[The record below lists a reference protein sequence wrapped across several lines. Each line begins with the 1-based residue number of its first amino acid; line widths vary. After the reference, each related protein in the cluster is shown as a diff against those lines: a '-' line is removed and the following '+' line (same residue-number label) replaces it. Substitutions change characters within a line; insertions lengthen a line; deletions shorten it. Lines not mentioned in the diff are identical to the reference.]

1 MSKSEGPLLDVTG
14 LSAGYGDVRVL
25 RDISLAVRAGE
36 TSAILGPNGHG
47 KTTLLRT
54 ISGLHRAVAGKI
66 VFDGVD
72 ITRARANRIS
82 SLGLVHAPQ
91 GDLLFAE
98 MTVIENLQVGAYDP
112 GAWRHRIE
120 RLELV
125 LDIFPELNERRDSL
139 ARNLS
144 GGERRMTAVGR
155 ALMSRARLIMIDEPS
170 LGLAPMAIEKMYAAL
185 VRLKEQGLTILLVEE
200 AADRVVGIADVL
212 HLLDAGAIVRAGAAR
227 EILQDEQLLK
237 TYLG

>member
-1 MSKSEGPLLDVTG
+1 MAKNEGPLLEVTG
-14 LSAGYGDVRVL
+14 LSAGYGDLRVL

-54 ISGLHRAVAGKI
+54 ISGLHRAEAGKV
-66 VFDGVD
+66 VFDGTD
-72 ITRARANRIS
+72 ITRARANRIA

-91 GDLLFAE
+91 GDLLFPE
-98 MTVIENLQVGAYDP
+98 MTVMENLQVGAYAP
-112 GAWRHRIE
+112 STWCRRIE

-125 LDIFPELNERRDSL
+125 LGIFPELNERRDTL

-155 ALMSRARLIMIDEPS
+155 ALMSQPRLIMLDEPL
-170 LGLAPMAIEKMYAAL
+170 LGLAPLAIERMYAAL
-185 VRLKEQGLTILLVEE
+185 ARLKEQGLTILMVEE

-212 HLLDAGAIVRAGAAR
+212 HLLDAGTIVRAGAAQ
-227 EILQDEQLLK
+227 EILEDERLLK